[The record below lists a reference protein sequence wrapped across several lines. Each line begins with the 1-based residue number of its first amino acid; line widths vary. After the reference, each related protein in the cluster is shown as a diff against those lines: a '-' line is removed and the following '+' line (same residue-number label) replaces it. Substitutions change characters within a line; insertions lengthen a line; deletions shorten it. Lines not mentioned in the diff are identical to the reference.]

1 MVKMITALLERNAV
15 LKGNFCA
22 HDNINDIIGEDIK
35 EIQTY
40 VNKNGSMDRSRGLVI
55 DLFQKRSKTCP
66 FDLFDWDSKEVLHKR
81 K

>member
-1 MVKMITALLERNAV
+1 MVKMITTLLERNAV

-22 HDNINDIIGEDIK
+22 RDNINDIIGEDIK

-66 FDLFDWDSKEVLHKR
+66 LDLHA
-81 K
+81 

>member
-66 FDLFDWDSKEVLHKR
+66 FDLLR
-81 K
+81 